1 MKHTG
6 DGLRYRLKAIGGQGL
21 VQREDGVQ
29 HSLAAKA
36 ARSKLLKTCGKCCCI
51 SHCLL
56 ACHIDGNAS
65 EFERNWFQE
74 EEMVHSK
81 LLDRSW
87 MDNYQF
93 EQEMMESV
101 VTEHDDMT
109 GLLCAVNTDLTGVNM
124 DLLA

>member
-1 MKHTG
+1 
-6 DGLRYRLKAIGGQGL
+6 
-21 VQREDGVQ
+21 
-29 HSLAAKA
+29 
-36 ARSKLLKTCGKCCCI
+36 
-51 SHCLL
+51 
-56 ACHIDGNAS
+56 
-65 EFERNWFQE
+65 
-74 EEMVHSK
+74 
-81 LLDRSW
+81 